1 MKSKLILGSTLVVA
15 AMAFLPAHLWCADD
29 GASLYKTK
37 CAGCHGAN
45 GGGKPAVKAP
55 AVKGTSMTVDEVVN
69 HITKGEPTS
78 KAPHKKGISG
88 LSEPDAK
95 SIAEF
100 VKTLK

>member
-15 AMAFLPAHLWCADD
+15 SMAFLPTHLRGAED

-45 GGGKPAVKAP
+45 GEGKPAVKAP

-69 HITKGEPTS
+69 HITKGEATS
-78 KAPHKKGISG
+78 KGPHKKGISG